1 MPTAANRYTEYTP
14 CAALRPYVE
23 CFWSWLSAS
32 PAPDT
37 SFHRVL
43 PDGCMDIVFNF
54 GESWAGS
61 NPSGE
66 LANFDKS
73 YVVGT
78 MTRPLLVGLGNRAE
92 FLGVRFRPG
101 KAPAFLRLSADE
113 LTDRSASLDN
123 LWGRT
128 GKTLEARL
136 AELPN
141 LQRKITELERVLLRR
156 LALDGKQDPRVEA
169 AVDFILRQRGT
180 PSVQAV
186 CAHAGISRQHL
197 ARKFAHHVGISP
209 KLFCRVVRFQNIVE
223 RLRGSGPVDWSATA
237 LELGYYDQ
245 AHMIS
250 DFKELAGLSPGQ
262 YRLSR

>member
-1 MPTAANRYTEYTP
+1 MPTVANRYTEYTP

-23 CFWSWLSAS
+23 CFWSSSTAG
-32 PAPDT
+32 AGQANR
-37 SFHRVL
+37 FHRVL
-43 PDGCMDIVFNF
+43 PDGCMDIIFNF
-54 GESWAGS
+54 GDT
-61 NPSGE
+61 PSRQSPTGR
-66 LANFDKS
+66 ATTSYGS

-78 MTRPLLVGLGNRAE
+78 MTRPLLVRLGNRAE
-92 FLGVRFRPG
+92 FLGVRFWPG

-113 LTDRSASLDN
+113 LTDRSTALDN

-128 GKTLEARL
+128 SKTLEARL

-141 LQRKITELERVLLRR
+141 LQRKIAELERDLLRR
-156 LALDGKQDPRVEA
+156 LALDGKQDPCVEA

-197 ARKFAHHVGISP
+197 ARQFAHHVGINP

-223 RLRGSGPVDWSATA
+223 RLRGSGPVDWSVTA

>member
-14 CAALRPYVE
+14 CAPLRPYVE

-32 PAPDT
+32 PVPDT
-37 SFHRVL
+37 SFHCVL

-54 GESWAGS
+54 GEPWAGS
-61 NPSGE
+61 SPSGE

-73 YVVGT
+73 YVVGA

-113 LTDRSASLDN
+113 LTDRSTALDN

-141 LQRKITELERVLLRR
+141 LQRKIAELEQELLRR

-169 AVDFILRQRGT
+169 AVAFILRQRGT

-197 ARKFAHHVGISP
+197 ARQFAHYVGISP

-223 RLRGSGPVDWSATA
+223 RLRGSGPVGWSATA
-237 LELGYYDQ
+237 LELGFYDQ

>member
-1 MPTAANRYTEYTP
+1 MPTAANRYTEYAP

-23 CFWSWLSAS
+23 CFWSSSTAG
-32 PAPDT
+32 AGQANR
-37 SFHRVL
+37 FHRVL
-43 PDGCMDIVFNF
+43 PDGCMDIIFNF
-54 GESWAGS
+54 GEVWSDRAPPRNG
-61 NPSGE
+61 
-66 LANFDKS
+66 ANREGS

-101 KAPAFLRLSADE
+101 KALAFLRLSADE
-113 LTDRSASLDN
+113 LTDRSTALDN

-136 AELPN
+136 AELPS
-141 LQRKITELERVLLRR
+141 LQRKIAELEQELLRR
-156 LALDGKQDPRVEA
+156 LALDGKQDPCVEA
-169 AVDFILRQRGT
+169 AVAFILRQRGT

-186 CAHAGISRQHL
+186 CAQAGISRQHL

-223 RLRGSGPVDWSATA
+223 QLRGSGPVGWSATA
-237 LELGYYDQ
+237 LELGFYDQ